1 MNLEEKKIYIFN
13 NINNIQNHNFIIKL
27 LDDNNTKYTKNTN
40 GIFLNLNILNDDLI
54 SNIYDIIILNT
65 KNTDEILYEEELQS
79 FNELNNQYF
88 KKEEEKNII
97 TIDASKYLLKHF
109 NSNDKDIIELSKKY
123 KI

>member
-65 KNTDEILYEEELQS
+65 QNTDEILYEEELQS
-79 FNELNNQYF
+79 FNELNNKDS
-88 KKEEEKNII
+88 KKEEIKIN
-97 TIDASKYLLKHF
+97 TIDTSKYLLKNF
-109 NSNDKDIIELSKKY
+109 NSIDKDIIELSKKY